1 MEAAEGGGQDELGFA
16 TRVKALAIADP
27 VLDLERRK
35 RALDRDWLGYQMEEL
50 ALAAIDSVTLR
61 MDFEEGVRFSDA
73 AADVIRVAAAQ
84 MPSRGPA
91 EHADVASW
99 VLNSLINVGTVDRNF
114 RHPYGMITD
123 GRYRKHDFDFKIL
136 REVPGPD
143 GEPRLRAETA
153 AIAVLV
159 GAVEVDIASEQV
171 AAEAKLAALVKRGRL
186 ADAHRAAQAALRRTV
201 QYGESLRYFLET
213 AQRDVRAVDW
223 GRDVGGMQRE
233 ALDHI
238 EERIHA
244 ENAIRDNLLQI
255 VDDAT
260 DDVGR
265 RKQATGLVGILDE
278 CLKRHMALQA
288 ALQRAGSVFREE
300 QARQTFIAPP
310 SRQRVDLFAQLLSP
324 ALGLSAPTAEEP
336 LAGFFAEVRG
346 PALPP
351 VAYLPDLTGRL
362 LQLPA
367 EHEAAEE
374 LIEEP
379 DLDDDDDAPRFAPAQ
394 YEAAERILGGVPSKG
409 TRLSSLLTAAREP
422 GPGTGPDADT
432 DLLLG
437 LRAMR
442 IFGEQPE
449 AGASGGIALRAAD
462 DGSELDDPRFAGSD
476 VLVSPVDGISGDGAA
491 IDGAAAKERP
501 EGP

>member
-1 MEAAEGGGQDELGFA
+1 METGEGGGQDELGFA

-73 AADVIRVAAAQ
+73 AADVVRVAAAQ

-91 EHADVASW
+91 EHANVANW
-99 VLNSLINVGTVDRNF
+99 VLNNLINVGTVDRNF

-123 GRYRKHDFDFKIL
+123 GRYGKHDFDFKIL

-213 AQRDVRAVDW
+213 ARRDVRAVDW

-260 DDVGR
+260 DDLGR

-278 CLKRHMALQA
+278 CLKRHWRSRRRCSG
-288 ALQRAGSVFREE
+288 RARSSGKNRPGRRS
-300 QARQTFIAPP
+300 
-310 SRQRVDLFAQLLSP
+310 SR
-324 ALGLSAPTAEEP
+324 
-336 LAGFFAEVRG
+336 
-346 PALPP
+346 
-351 VAYLPDLTGRL
+351 
-362 LQLPA
+362 
-367 EHEAAEE
+367 
-374 LIEEP
+374 
-379 DLDDDDDAPRFAPAQ
+379 
-394 YEAAERILGGVPSKG
+394 
-409 TRLSSLLTAAREP
+409 
-422 GPGTGPDADT
+422 
-432 DLLLG
+432 
-437 LRAMR
+437 LRH
-442 IFGEQPE
+442 
-449 AGASGGIALRAAD
+449 ASGSTFSPSCSPPLSGSRRRRRRNRWPASSPRSGGRCCLR
-462 DGSELDDPRFAGSD
+462 SRTY
-476 VLVSPVDGISGDGAA
+476 
-491 IDGAAAKERP
+491 RT
-501 EGP
+501 